1 MVILKREP
9 FQDLALN
16 TLKENN
22 FNVTFC
28 VGTCVFV
35 LETNADNWA
44 ARMKQKKK
52 KMDVQPRKPFPGFLT
67 N

>member
-52 KMDVQPRKPFPGFLT
+52 KNGRAASKTFSGLSD
-67 N
+67 